1 MKLLPKILDLILE
14 GPLELL
20 ENKNPD
26 LLIRAKIYTTDYSSG
41 ITLEL
46 YMNVLS
52 IYMTNDNTTM
62 IAALTE
68 NEELVV
74 FEQIN
79 SDNKSYGIPS
89 KCTEE
94 QFFQKTLVED
104 LSMTYNEYLDVYT
117 KTDSVRQQLLR
128 MYTLSKQEKIR

>member
-26 LLIRAKIYTTDYSSG
+26 LLIRAKVYSTEYQSSV
-41 ITLEL
+41 TLEL
-46 YMNVLS
+46 YMNMLS
-52 IYMTNDNTTM
+52 IYLTAGESVL

-68 NEELVV
+68 DADLMV

-79 SDNKSYGIPS
+79 AYGKSYGIPA

-104 LSMTYNEYLDVYT
+104 LSMTYNEYLDLYT